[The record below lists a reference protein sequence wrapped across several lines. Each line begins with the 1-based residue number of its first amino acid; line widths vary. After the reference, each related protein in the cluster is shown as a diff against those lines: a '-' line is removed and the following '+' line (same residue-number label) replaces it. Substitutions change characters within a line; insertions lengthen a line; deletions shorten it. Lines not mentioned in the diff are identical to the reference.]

1 MANFC
6 PEQGVGWRDWPR
18 GAALAQTPRLAAA
31 RLVQRAASGLAALH
45 AAAARQASASQ
56 ELTTC
61 GTWPGHLT
69 RRRRWARHQA
79 PAGHTGGPGAMS
91 GLTADGMKSVHTWA
105 LRSVI
110 RQQLMAAKPLG
121 STTLA
126 LCFAPASH
134 RELSAA
140 RVRLPGLLPSG
151 APPSAPPASGA
162 QPPSGPACWSAAP
175 SASGPQPPSGP
186 PCCPSAAPPS
196 GAPCPAATPSE
207 GAQPP
212 DAAPPC
218 DAAAAAATP
227 ASAPP
232 SAQSPPSRWP

>member
-79 PAGHTGGPGAMS
+79 PA
-91 GLTADGMKSVHTWA
+91 
-105 LRSVI
+105 
-110 RQQLMAAKPLG
+110 
-121 STTLA
+121 
-126 LCFAPASH
+126 SH

-162 QPPSGPACWSAAP
+162 QPPSGPPCCSAAP
-175 SASGPQPPSGP
+175 PSAPPASGPQPPSGP

>member
-79 PAGHTGGPGAMS
+79 PA
-91 GLTADGMKSVHTWA
+91 
-105 LRSVI
+105 
-110 RQQLMAAKPLG
+110 
-121 STTLA
+121 
-126 LCFAPASH
+126 SH

-162 QPPSGPACWSAAP
+162 
-175 SASGPQPPSGP
+175 QPPSGP